1 MADDKLTKF
10 VNEFNSRMEYFK
22 QLNDCLPINLKSNKL
37 TIIEMCFTICLFDFC
52 CVLRKI

>member
-37 TIIEMCFTICLFDFC
+37 TTIEICFTICLFDFC
-52 CVLRKI
+52 CVLR